1 MKNDDVPVQAAIA
14 NVKKSVSRFQGAC
27 ALGIAVVLGACSS
40 GSNNDDNGGLPPI
53 PPPAA
58 VPFQELIDQG
68 VTRYMGVHSPSTTTA
83 VGNTLEHTFGAGA
96 GPLCLTGTP
105 YTMATRDSGS
115 EALLIFLQGGGAC
128 WPDLFACNEYAE
140 DQLPLP
146 SGGLLS
152 EDASKSPLAGMSVA
166 YLPYCDGGLH
176 SSDAE
181 YDTNGDGDIDVFHRG
196 LQNLSASLDVALVTF
211 PAPRLI
217 IIAGVSGGG
226 YGALFALPLVSQAY
240 PGVPIEVINDS
251 GIGITRQGDPEFN
264 DDKVSYWNSEA
275 FFPASVEGAIPDGPP
290 TILLNWQ
297 LQEDPN
303 IKLGMLSY
311 QQDSVIGTAFLD
323 IGGPAFESILRATV
337 ADVQSANPDRVR
349 SFLRAG
355 SNHTFLGGS
364 LSTSVEGVSVFEW
377 VDAMVNG
384 PIENWQ
390 SVADAPSTVE

>member
-1 MKNDDVPVQAAIA
+1 MKNYDIPVQTPIT
-14 NVKKSVSRFQGAC
+14 NVKKSVSRFRGVFTA
-27 ALGIAVVLGACSS
+27 GIAMLLGACSS
-40 GSNNDDNGGLPPI
+40 GSNNDDNGGLPPS

-68 VTRYMGVHSPSTTTA
+68 VTRYMGVYSPSTTIE
-83 VGNTLEHTFGAGA
+83 VGNTLEHTFGVGD
-96 GPLCLTGTP
+96 GPLCLYGTP

-115 EALLIFLQGGGAC
+115 EDLLIFLQGGGAC
-128 WPDLFACNEYAE
+128 WPGLFACNEYAG

-152 EDASKSPLAGMSVA
+152 EDASESPLAGMSVA

-181 YDTNGDGDIDVFHRG
+181 YDTSGDGDIDVYHRG

-211 PAPRLI
+211 PAPKRVIL
-217 IIAGVSGGG
+217 AGVSGGG

-251 GIGITRQGDPEFN
+251 GIGITKPGDAEFN
-264 DDKVSYWNSEA
+264 DDKVAYWNSSA
-275 FFPASVEGAIPDGPP
+275 FFPDSVEGAIPDGPP

-297 LQEDPN
+297 LQQDSH
-303 IKLGMLSY
+303 IRLGMLSY
-311 QQDSVIGTAFLD
+311 LEDFVIGTAFLN
-323 IGGPAFESILRATV
+323 IGGPAFESILRPTV
-337 ADVQSANPDRVR
+337 ADVQAANPDRVR

-355 SNHTFLGGS
+355 SDHTFLGGS
-364 LSTSVEGVSVFEW
+364 LSTSVQGVSVFEW
-377 VDAMVNG
+377 VDAMING
-384 PIENWQ
+384 PTENWR
-390 SVADAPSTVE
+390 SVADAPTTAE